1 MHFGG
6 FMFSGV
12 YTALITP
19 FKNGKIDFEALG
31 KLIESQYRAG
41 IDGVVPCGTTGESP
55 TLSHEE
61 HEQIIEFCVKVA
73 KGKMKILA
81 GTGSNST
88 AEAIRFTHFA
98 KKVGCDGALLVT
110 PYYNKPTQKGLYLH
124 FKKVADTVDIPIVLY
139 NIVGRACVNIEPAT
153 IAELCNGC
161 KNIVGVKEASGSLSQ
176 MSAIKAL
183 VPNIELLS
191 GDDALTLSVLSI
203 GGIGVISVLSN
214 ILPSE
219 TLSLI
224 KAFKKGGIE
233 EARKIHY
240 KFLPLVNALFMETNP
255 IPIKTA
261 SAMLGICN
269 SEIRL
274 PMCEMEESNKLKLEK
289 ILKDFKLLK

>member
-1 MHFGG
+1 
-6 FMFSGV
+6 MFSGV

-19 FKNGKIDFEALG
+19 FKKWKVDFDALG
-31 KLIESQYRAG
+31 KLIESQYKAG
-41 IDGVVPCGTTGESP
+41 VNGIVPCGTTGESP

-61 HEQIIEFCVKVA
+61 HEQIIEFCVKQA

-88 AEAIRFTHFA
+88 AEAIRFTQFA
-98 KKVGCDGALLVT
+98 KKVGCDGALMVA

-124 FKKVADTVDIPIVLY
+124 FKKVADLVNIPIVLY
-139 NIVGRACVNIEPAT
+139 NIMGRASVNIEPTT
-153 IAELCNGC
+153 IAKLCKDC
-161 KNIVGVKEASGSLSQ
+161 KNIIGVKEASGSLSQ

-191 GDDALTLSVLSI
+191 GDDALTLPVLSI

-214 ILPSE
+214 LLPLE
-219 TLSLI
+219 TLFLI
-224 KAFKKGGIE
+224 RAFEKGNIK
-233 EARKIHY
+233 EAKKIHY

-255 IPIKTA
+255 IPVKTA
-261 SAMLGICN
+261 VAMLGICS

-274 PMCEMEESNKLKLEK
+274 PMCEMKESNKLKLK
-289 ILKDFKLLK
+289 RVLKDFKLLK